1 VAGVGPRKRL
11 RERGRERNREK
22 EMESR
27 SSRKR
32 RKAECF
38 SHSSEQIT
46 PATTTTGSRRPVLK
60 H

>member
-1 VAGVGPRKRL
+1 VAGGGPRMETESE
-11 RERGRERNREK
+11 RERER
-22 EMESR
+22 EMEIR

-46 PATTTTGSRRPVLK
+46 PATTTGTRQPACR